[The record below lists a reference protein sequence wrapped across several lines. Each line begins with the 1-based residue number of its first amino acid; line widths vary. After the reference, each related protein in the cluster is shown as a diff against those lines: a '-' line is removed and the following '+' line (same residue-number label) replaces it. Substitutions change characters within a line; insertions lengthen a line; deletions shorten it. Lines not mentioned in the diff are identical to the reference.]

1 MATRMSDGGHRPSRM
16 ALWGVAACVATL
28 LACAVAR
35 GGEVV
40 ITAKDLTGEVGRRQ
54 TYAIT
59 TPEGQPAGEL
69 ATAVIGKRMV
79 GKGVLYREAVRFGQ
93 MRLQDAW
100 VSVAEDGLVIRDSF
114 GGSLPVDRCPLPLKT
129 GMTFEYDSVKGKA
142 RVRVEGP
149 ETVETPAGE
158 FTCLVIVRERDAE
171 GKRTTQREW
180 VTAGAGMVKAV
191 WEGVVMT
198 LVRTEAPP
206 KPKPEEGTVVLSTFD
221 TPDPLRSPLF
231 PRGVWNGVG
240 GQPAIGS
247 VADIDPFVGGA
258 AGTPF
263 CLRWTYTTLG
273 TWVSASI
280 APGGDPWSPVDLSKY
295 AGVSFYIKG
304 LIERPCSVSMQAKAA
319 DGEQNRFIHIPIQVT
334 REWRKVVLRPDTH
347 PQMNEIDTKRVHIVG
362 LGDSSEE
369 GASNVIWIDE
379 IKLLLQNDKGEF

>member
-1 MATRMSDGGHRPSRM
+1 MHGPRPWDRVRGVVLVL
-16 ALWGVAACVATL
+16 ALGVGVTAS
-28 LACAVAR
+28 R
-35 GGEVV
+35 GGELV

-54 TYAIT
+54 TFVIT
-59 TPEGQPAGEL
+59 MPEGQPMGEL

-93 MRLQDAW
+93 MRLQDVW
-100 VSVAEDGLVIRDSF
+100 VSVSDDGLVIRDSF

-149 ETVETPAGE
+149 ETVETPAGK
-158 FTCLVIVRERDAE
+158 FTCLVIVREREAD
-171 GKRTTQREW
+171 GKRTTQKEW
-180 VTAGAGMVKAV
+180 VTAGAGTVKAE

-198 LVRTEAPP
+198 LTRTAGPATPE
-206 KPKPEEGTVVLSTFD
+206 PEEGTVVLSTFD

-231 PRGVWNGVG
+231 PRGVWNGMG
-240 GQPAIGS
+240 GQPGIGS
-247 VADIDPFVGGA
+247 VVDIDPFVGGA

-263 CLRWTYTTLG
+263 CLRWTYATVG
-273 TWVSASI
+273 TWASATL

-295 AGVSFYIKG
+295 GGVSFYIKG

-334 REWRKVVLRPDTH
+334 KQWQKVTLTPDTH
-347 PQMNEIDTKRVHIVG
+347 PQMNEIDTKRVYIVG

-369 GASNVIWIDE
+369 GAANVIWLDE
-379 IKLLLQNDKGEF
+379 VKLLLQDDKGEF